1 MASGAQGL
9 WGRCLGIELERGR
22 LLACRGRRGSAS
34 RARSSMALLR
44 RRGEAGASGWRGR
57 VARWLGSALLALDSR
72 KVAAGRV
79 FGHLVRSE

>member
-1 MASGAQGL
+1 MAAINSISEGETDGRASVWVL
-9 WGRCLGIELERGR
+9 VGRCRGWAAR
-22 LLACRGRRGSAS
+22 QSGRMS
-34 RARSSMALLR
+34 RALLR

-57 VARWLGSALLALDSR
+57 VARWLWSALLALDSR